1 MLDAVEYAVF
11 GLFFL
16 LFAYTVYCSFKYR
29 RQRDADLRGLYQ
41 ARMNIGMG
49 GALTLLALIWV
60 TVDTLWYLTVVWLI
74 GRVRLVFERP
84 AVRRRIEQI
93 SGVVLIGLGV
103 RLATEAR

>member
-49 GALTLLALIWV
+49 GALTLLALNI
-60 TVDTLWYLTVVWLI
+60 LLLI
-74 GRVRLVFERP
+74 PGTNVSFAVGIVFL
-84 AVRRRIEQI
+84 
-93 SGVVLIGLGV
+93 LIGLYNLYAGARNHALFSG
-103 RLATEAR
+103 RLRKKQ